1 MKKNE
6 ENRLVMMR
14 LQYLA
19 DVPSFD
25 CPCCSSSGGQ
35 WRGYRS
41 RKDGTVLHRRRCSDC
56 GRWYSVEMRI
66 PSLAFN

>member
-6 ENRLVMMR
+6 EDRLVMVHAPQ
-14 LQYLA
+14 LPGVL
-19 DVPSFD
+19 FFE

-41 RKDGTVLHRRRCSDC
+41 RKDGIVFHRKRCGEC
-56 GRWYSVEMRI
+56 GRWYNVKMHI
-66 PSLAFN
+66 PALAFE